1 MMTPYFIGFFLG
13 LLAALA
19 LLAFFYTRY
28 LRQLAEGA
36 AVKERVG
43 FLETQLAAVE
53 ARAADLSSQLQ
64 AESACRV
71 AAETEA
77 KRISTLEAECQ
88 RLRDASETL
97 RVANSKFEADLTHE
111 KTASMEKLALLEDA
125 RAKLGDAFQA
135 LSAQALQVSNQS
147 FLELAKTS
155 LGQFQTEAK
164 GDLAA
169 REKAIG
175 DLLKPINDQL
185 GDFKTSIAKAIE
197 EAGKERHGLQAEV
210 ATLSRLNQ
218 TISTEAKN
226 LASALK
232 GSNKIQGD
240 WGEMILEHLLEASGI
255 AKGTGFSVQRQYES
269 EEDKRGKPD
278 VILNLPGNR
287 CLIVDSK
294 VSIDAYVGH
303 CSSEEPSERQAY
315 LRRHLES
322 VRSHIDGLSK
332 RDYRRLQGLKGTLDF
347 VVMFVPVEPAFL
359 LTISQDESLFMEAW
373 KKNVLLASP
382 STLLYVLRIVDHLWA
397 QENQARNA
405 REIADRGAKL
415 YDKFQTFVSEFQKIG
430 TALEAARKIYTNS
443 FEYLSTGKGNLISQA
458 EKLRELG
465 IKPNKLLPQPLIDRS
480 ANELALIDELEKQAG

>member
-1 MMTPYFIGFFLG
+1 MTPYLIGFIIG
-13 LLAALA
+13 LFAALA
-19 LLAFFYTRY
+19 LLAVFYTRY

-36 AVKERVG
+36 AAKERLG
-43 FLETQLAAVE
+43 FLETQLAAAE
-53 ARAADLSSQLQ
+53 TRAADLIGRLQ
-64 AESACRV
+64 AESASRV

-77 KRISTLEAECQ
+77 KRISALETECQ
-88 RLRDASETL
+88 KLRDASESL
-97 RVANSKFEADLTHE
+97 RAANSKFEADLAHE
-111 KTASMEKLALLEDA
+111 KTASLEKLALLEDA

-135 LSAQALQVSNQS
+135 LSAQALQASNQS

-185 GDFKTSIAKAIE
+185 GDFKTSIAKAME
-197 EAGKERHGLQAEV
+197 EAGKERHGLQTEV

-218 TISTEAKN
+218 TISAEAKN
-226 LASALK
+226 LAGALK

-255 AKGTGFSVQRQYES
+255 AKGTGFSVQRQYDS

-294 VSIDAYVGH
+294 VSIDAYVAH
-303 CSSEEPSERQAY
+303 CSTEEPLERQAH
-315 LRRHLES
+315 LKRHLES

-332 RDYRRLQGLKGTLDF
+332 RDYRRLEGLKGTLDF

-359 LTISQDESLFMEAW
+359 LAISQDESLFMEAW

-382 STLLYVLRIVDHLWA
+382 STLLYVLRIVDHLWR

-415 YDKFQTFVSEFQKIG
+415 YDKFQTFVSEFLKIG
-430 TALEAARKIYTNS
+430 AALEAARKSYTSS
-443 FEYLSTGKGNLISQA
+443 FDYLSTGRGNLVGQA

-465 IKPNKLLPQPLIDRS
+465 VKPSKSLPQALIDRS
-480 ANELALIDELEKQAG
+480 ADETALIEDSENPAG

>member
-1 MMTPYFIGFFLG
+1 MTSYLIGFVLG
-13 LLAALA
+13 LLASVIPAVL
-19 LLAFFYTRY
+19 FYARY
-28 LRQLAEGA
+28 LRLMANGA
-36 AVKERVG
+36 ASKERLS
-43 FLETQLAAVE
+43 FLETQLMGLE
-53 ARAADLSSQLQ
+53 SRAANLVGQLQ
-64 AESACRV
+64 AESASRA
-71 AAETEA
+71 AAEAVANRVSVLEVECQELREA
-77 KRISTLEAECQ
+77 SGALREANSKLEAE
-88 RLRDASETL
+88 LAY
-97 RVANSKFEADLTHE
+97 E
-111 KTASMEKLALLEDA
+111 KTASIEKLGLLEEA
-125 RAKLGDAFQA
+125 RVKLGDAFQA
-135 LSAQALQVSNQS
+135 LSAQALQASNQS

-175 DLLKPINDQL
+175 DLLKPIHDQL
-185 GDFKTSIAKAIE
+185 GDFKSSIAKAME

-218 TISTEAKN
+218 TISAEAKN
-226 LASALK
+226 LAGALK

-269 EEDKRGKPD
+269 EDEKRGKPD

-287 CLIVDSK
+287 CLILDSK
-294 VSIDAYVGH
+294 VSIDAYVAH
-303 CSSEEPSERQAY
+303 CSTEEPLERQAH
-315 LRRHLES
+315 LKRHLDS

-332 RDYRRLQGLKGTLDF
+332 RDYRRLEGMKGTLDF

-359 LTISQDESLFMEAW
+359 LAISRDESLFMEAW

-382 STLLYVLRIVDHLWA
+382 STLLYVLRIVDHLWR

-430 TALEAARKIYTNS
+430 VALEAARKSYTGS
-443 FEYLSTGKGNLISQA
+443 LDYLSTGRGNLIGQA

-465 IKPNKLLPQPLIDRS
+465 VKPSKILPQALIDRS
-480 ANELALIDELEKQAG
+480 ADETALIQDSENQAG

>member
-1 MMTPYFIGFFLG
+1 MTPYLIGFILG
-13 LLAALA
+13 LFAALA
-19 LLAFFYTRY
+19 LLAVFYTRY

-36 AVKERVG
+36 AAKERLG
-43 FLETQLAAVE
+43 FLETQLAAAE
-53 ARAADLSSQLQ
+53 TRAADLTGRLQ
-64 AESACRV
+64 AESASRV

-77 KRISTLEAECQ
+77 KRISALETECQ
-88 RLRDASETL
+88 KLRDASESL
-97 RVANSKFEADLTHE
+97 RAANSKFEADLAHE
-111 KTASMEKLALLEDA
+111 KTASLEKLALLEDA

-135 LSAQALQVSNQS
+135 LSAQALQASNQS

-185 GDFKTSIAKAIE
+185 GDFKTSIAKAME
-197 EAGKERHGLQAEV
+197 EAGKERLGLQTEV

-218 TISTEAKN
+218 TISAEAKN
-226 LASALK
+226 LAGALK

-294 VSIDAYVGH
+294 VSIDAYVAH
-303 CSSEEPSERQAY
+303 CSTEEPLERQAH
-315 LRRHLES
+315 LKRHLES

-332 RDYRRLQGLKGTLDF
+332 RDYRRLEGLKGTLDF

-359 LTISQDESLFMEAW
+359 LAISQDESLFMEAW

-382 STLLYVLRIVDHLWA
+382 STLLYVLRIVDHLWR

-415 YDKFQTFVSEFQKIG
+415 YDKFQTFVSEFLKIG
-430 TALEAARKIYTNS
+430 AALEAARKSYTSS
-443 FEYLSTGKGNLISQA
+443 FDYLSTGRGNLVGQA

-465 IKPNKLLPQPLIDRS
+465 VKPSKSLPQALIDRS
-480 ANELALIDELEKQAG
+480 ADETALIEDSENPAG

>member
-1 MMTPYFIGFFLG
+1 MTPYLIGFILG
-13 LLAALA
+13 LFAALA
-19 LLAFFYTRY
+19 LLAVFYTRY

-36 AVKERVG
+36 AAKERLG
-43 FLETQLAAVE
+43 FLETQLAAAE
-53 ARAADLSSQLQ
+53 TRAADLIGRLQ
-64 AESACRV
+64 AESASRV

-77 KRISTLEAECQ
+77 KRISALETECQ
-88 RLRDASETL
+88 KLRDASESL
-97 RVANSKFEADLTHE
+97 RAANSKFEADLAHE
-111 KTASMEKLALLEDA
+111 KTASLEKLALLEDA

-135 LSAQALQVSNQS
+135 LSAQALQASNQS

-185 GDFKTSIAKAIE
+185 GDFKTSIAKAME
-197 EAGKERHGLQAEV
+197 EAGKERHGLQTEV

-218 TISTEAKN
+218 TISAEAKN
-226 LASALK
+226 LAGALK

-255 AKGTGFSVQRQYES
+255 AKGTGFSVQRQYDS

-294 VSIDAYVGH
+294 VSIDAYVAH
-303 CSSEEPSERQAY
+303 CSTEEPLERQAH
-315 LRRHLES
+315 LKRHLES

-332 RDYRRLQGLKGTLDF
+332 RDYRRLEGLKGTLDF

-359 LTISQDESLFMEAW
+359 LAISQDESLFMEAW

-382 STLLYVLRIVDHLWA
+382 STLLYVLRIVDHLWR

-415 YDKFQTFVSEFQKIG
+415 YDKFQTFVSEFLKIG
-430 TALEAARKIYTNS
+430 AALEAARKSYTSS
-443 FEYLSTGKGNLISQA
+443 FDYLSTGRGNLVGQA

-465 IKPNKLLPQPLIDRS
+465 VKPSKSLPQALIDRS
-480 ANELALIDELEKQAG
+480 ADETALIEDSENPAG